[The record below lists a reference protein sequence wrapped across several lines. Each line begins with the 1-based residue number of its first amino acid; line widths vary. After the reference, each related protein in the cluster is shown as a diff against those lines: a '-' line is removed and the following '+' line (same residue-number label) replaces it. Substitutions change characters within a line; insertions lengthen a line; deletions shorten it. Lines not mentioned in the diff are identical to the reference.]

1 MNSFKSVELLKKY
14 LSEAS
19 EAEIQAICDEV
30 EAENIAGLTT
40 EQYFE
45 SSQSLNLYQN
55 YVGSNTAK
63 EVLPDTLLNQKTSI
77 YHFDTK
83 RFMCL
88 AA

>member
-19 EAEIQAICDEV
+19 EAEIQAIFDEV
-30 EAENIAGLTT
+30 EAENIVGLTT
-40 EQYFE
+40 EDYFE
-45 SSQSLNLYQN
+45 SSQFLNLYQN

-63 EVLPDTLLNQKTSI
+63 EVLTDTILNQKTSI
-77 YHFDTK
+77 YHSDNKHFI
-83 RFMCL
+83 CL